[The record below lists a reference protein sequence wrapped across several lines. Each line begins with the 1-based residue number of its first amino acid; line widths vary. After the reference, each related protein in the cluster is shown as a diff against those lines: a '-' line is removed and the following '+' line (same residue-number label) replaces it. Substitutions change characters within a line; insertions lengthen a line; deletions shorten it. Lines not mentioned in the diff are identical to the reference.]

1 MMTHGERLLAVIEG
15 RAPYQIPWVPR
26 LLLWH
31 TAQQKQGKLP
41 DRFHGMSLRQIERD
55 LGLGTPAR
63 NGQIF
68 KTQLSGVEIKTQQ
81 KGVEHLDGIHNAGR
95 HGFNPVPS
103 FRGTGAGR
111 IAFSTN

>member
-15 RAPYQIPWVPR
+15 RAPDQIPWVPR

-41 DRFHGMSLRQIERD
+41 DRFRSMSLRQIERD

-68 KTQLSGVEIKTQQ
+68 KTQLSGVEILTEYITPVGTVSTLYRHSEELVRVGLPSLQI
-81 KGVEHLDGIHNAGR
+81 EHMIK
-95 HGFNPVPS
+95 
-103 FRGTGAGR
+103 
-111 IAFSTN
+111 